1 MVGQELQPQV
11 AVFGLE
17 LGDIFRRQH
26 AERGKRHIQQVAVL
40 VLAVFQATFQCS
52 GFLLHMEGLII
63 QVNIPAVRKAESQR
77 VLIVLAKI
85 HQSVHFL
92 GGHVAG
98 VQGGPGGILHL
109 GTSGADPVIRPD
121 AAQHFGGDLCP
132 AAPRGNHELDPG
144 FLHGAQGID
153 VFFGHA
159 RLPMGAQGAV
169 NI

>member
-1 MVGQELQPQV
+1 MQRQV

-26 AERGKRHIQQVAVL
+26 AERGKRHIQKVAVL

-77 VLIVLAKI
+77 VRIVLAKI

-92 GGHVAG
+92 GGHVICGDHVHIIVSFIISHG
-98 VQGGPGGILHL
+98 VTIHI
-109 GTSGADPVIRPD
+109 SIY
-121 AAQHFGGDLCP
+121 
-132 AAPRGNHELDPG
+132 RGNVTADDT
-144 FLHGAQGID
+144 FLFGI
-153 VFFGHA
+153 VFI
-159 RLPMGAQGAV
+159 V
-169 NI
+169 